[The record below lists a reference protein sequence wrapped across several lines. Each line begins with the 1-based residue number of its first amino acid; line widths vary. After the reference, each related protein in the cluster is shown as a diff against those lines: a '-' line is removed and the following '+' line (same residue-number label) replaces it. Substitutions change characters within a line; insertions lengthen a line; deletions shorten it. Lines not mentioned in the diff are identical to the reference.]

1 MFSCRGLQIAVD
13 YFTEL
18 GHRDIVVV
26 VPRKR
31 QSPKED
37 LEIPNMNPEI
47 LTDLDKKGQ
56 LVYVSNKVYDDESIL
71 ELAIRKNA
79 VAISNDQF
87 RDLKDANPRFAN
99 YINNNK

>member
-31 QSPKED
+31 KSPKED

-47 LTDLDKKGQ
+47 LEDLEKKDQ
-56 LVYVSNKVYDDESIL
+56 VVYVSNKVYDDETIL

-79 VAISNDQF
+79 VVISNDQF
-87 RDLKDANPRFAN
+87 RDLKGVNPRFAN
-99 YINNNK
+99 YLKRNK